1 MAIKLNK
8 ILKGIL
14 KDQKIDKLEKTKKT
28 IIETLGQKFFNNLI
42 NNMYF
47 ENKKIIIE
55 TKHIEAKTELNLI
68 KKNSKIVTG
77 LS

>member
-8 ILKGIL
+8 ILTGIL
-14 KDQKIDKLEKTKKT
+14 KDQKIDKLEETKKT
-28 IIETLGQKFFNNLI
+28 IIETLGEKFFNRLI

-68 KKNSKIVTG
+68 KKNLNIVTR

>member
-14 KDQKIDKLEKTKKT
+14 RDQKINKLEKTKKEIT
-28 IIETLGQKFFNNLI
+28 TMLGENFYKNQI
-42 NNMYF
+42 TNMYLSQ
-47 ENKKIIIE
+47 KKIIIE

-68 KKNSKIVTG
+68 KKNSNILIR

>member
-8 ILKGIL
+8 ILTGIL
-14 KDQKIDKLEKTKKT
+14 KDQKIDKLEETKKT
-28 IIETLGQKFFNNLI
+28 IIETLGENFFNRLI

-68 KKNSKIVTG
+68 KKNLNIVTR

>member
-1 MAIKLNK
+1 MAIKLNE

-14 KDQKIDKLEKTKKT
+14 KDQKIDKLEKTKTT
-28 IIETLGQKFFNNLI
+28 IIETLGVDFFKKQI

-47 ENKKIIIE
+47 KNKKIIIE

-68 KKNSKIVTG
+68 KKNSNIAIR
-77 LS
+77 LL

>member
-14 KDQKIDKLEKTKKT
+14 KDQKIDKLEDTKKT
-28 IIETLGQKFFNNLI
+28 IIETLGQNFFNNLI

-68 KKNSKIVTG
+68 KKNSKTVTG

>member
-14 KDQKIDKLEKTKKT
+14 IDQKIDKLEKTKKDIT
-28 IIETLGQKFFNNLI
+28 KTLGEDFYTNHI
-42 NNMYF
+42 TDMYLS
-47 ENKKIIIE
+47 NKKIVIE

-68 KKNSKIVTG
+68 KKTQIF
-77 LS
+77 

>member
-14 KDQKIDKLEKTKKT
+14 RDQKINKLEKTKKDIT
-28 IIETLGQKFFNNLI
+28 TMLGENFYKNQI
-42 NNMYF
+42 TNMYLSQ
-47 ENKKIIIE
+47 KKIIIE

-68 KKNSKIVTG
+68 KKNSNILIR